1 MERIGDM
8 TIAAEIKA
16 LAHELGIT
24 QKELSEKARIGRASL
39 SLKLNE
45 HRDMTVSEV
54 ERLAAALGTTHKA
67 LVMRAEWADKL
78 AGMSPAEYEIE
89 EVKPGV
95 FVIQARGVGGVGGVG
110 GDGGDGGDAEGGL

>member
-1 MERIGDM
+1 M

-54 ERLAAALGTTHKA
+54 ERLAVALGTTHKA

-78 AGMSPAEYEIE
+78 AGMSPEECEIK
-89 EVKPGV
+89 EVEPGV
-95 FVIQARGVGGVGGVG
+95 LVIQARGV
-110 GDGGDGGDAEGGL
+110 GGDGGDAEGGL